1 MLLGLG
7 KKITNFY
14 FLFLFP
20 LFFPDVI
27 QGHPK
32 TSKALQST
40 PKDTNI
46 QQDPTLPLLKLGLIG
61 FVLHNSSHL
70 IVRCNSL
77 YLLRL
82 KRFWHFG
89 NWVCFA

>member
-1 MLLGLG
+1 MLLSLG

-32 TSKALQST
+32 YVQRMSKVH
-40 PKDTNI
+40 PKYVQMHPISGID
-46 QQDPTLPLLKLGLIG
+46 
-61 FVLHNSSHL
+61 FVLSSF
-70 IVRCNSL
+70 I
-77 YLLRL
+77 
-82 KRFWHFG
+82 
-89 NWVCFA
+89 